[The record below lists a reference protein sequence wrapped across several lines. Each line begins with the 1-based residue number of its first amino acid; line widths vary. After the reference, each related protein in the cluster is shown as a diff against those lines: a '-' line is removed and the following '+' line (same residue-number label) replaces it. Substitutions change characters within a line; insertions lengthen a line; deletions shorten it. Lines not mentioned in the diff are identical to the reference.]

1 MSNVQQDP
9 KEQALFD
16 LADRISQGCCEIE
29 GANRDALAIA
39 IKVGEDLIEA
49 RRRLGHGKWGTWV
62 LKNCQLRL
70 RTAQNYMMLGESA
83 AILNA
88 SSSTHLNSID
98 AALKFLR
105 AHKGTTQKKTRQS
118 ARASETAPTNDIAHS
133 SLERKV
139 LGSIKM
145 ALSLAG
151 GGNGN
156 DVEIATAM
164 RAINCLLTANKL
176 DLHDIEI
183 KVTPKARTRRRA
195 A

>member
-1 MSNVQQDP
+1 MSNVQHDP
-9 KEQALFD
+9 KEQTLFD
-16 LADRISQGCCEIE
+16 LADRIGRGCREIE
-29 GANRDALAIA
+29 RANRDTLAIA
-39 IKVGEDLIEA
+39 IKVGEDLNEA
-49 RRRLGHGKWGTWV
+49 KRRLGHGKWGPWV
-62 LKNCQLRL
+62 VKNCQLRL

-118 ARASETAPTNDIAHS
+118 ETAPTNDIAHS

-151 GGNGN
+151 SGNGN

-164 RAINCLLTANKL
+164 RAINRLLTANKL

>member
-1 MSNVQQDP
+1 MSNVQHDP

-16 LADRISQGCCEIE
+16 LADRISQGCREIE
-29 GANRDALAIA
+29 RANRNTLAIA
-39 IKVGEDLIEA
+39 IKVGEDLNEA
-49 RRRLGHGKWGTWV
+49 KRRLGHGKWAPWIN
-62 LKNCQLRL
+62 KNCQLQP
-70 RTAQNYMMLGESA
+70 RTAQNYMLLGESA

-105 AHKGTTQKKTRQS
+105 AHKGTTQKKTREG
-118 ARASETAPTNDIAHS
+118 AAAGETAPTNDAPHS

-139 LGSIKM
+139 LGSIKT

-151 GGNGN
+151 SGNGN
-156 DVEIATAM
+156 DIEIATAM
-164 RAINCLLTANKL
+164 RAINRLLAANKL

-183 KVTPKARTRRRA
+183 KVTPKVRTRRRA